1 MPIYSLGPGY
11 AAELPPEGDYWVAP
25 SAVVI
30 GRVRLGARASVWFG
44 ATLRGDNELISI
56 GEGSNVQDGSVLH
69 TDIGKPLTIGRNVT
83 IGHMVMLHGATIGD
97 NSLIGIGSILLN
109 GARIGTNSI
118 VGAGA
123 LITEGKSF
131 PDNSLIIGAPA
142 RVHRQVSAQ
151 EVTLIAA
158 SAEHYVQN
166 WQRYAS
172 GLSVHR
178 E

>member
-1 MPIYSLGPGY
+1 MPIHSLGLGY
-11 AAELPPEGDYWVAP
+11 EVELPPEGEYWVAP

-30 GRVRLGARASVWFG
+30 GRVRLAPRSSVWFG
-44 ATLRGDNELISI
+44 AVLRGDNELISI
-56 GEGSNVQDGSVLH
+56 GEASNVQDGSVLH
-69 TDIGKPLTIGRNVT
+69 TDIGKPLAIGRNVT
-83 IGHMVMLHGATIGD
+83 VGHMVMIHGATIGD
-97 NSLIGIGSILLN
+97 NSLIGIGAILLN

-142 RVHRQVSAQ
+142 RVHRQVSAD
-151 EVTLIAA
+151 EATLIAA

-166 WQRYAS
+166 WQRYAAD
-172 GLSVHR
+172 LRVHR